1 MLYMKKRINLYVRE
15 DQLKKLETRSKEL
28 GSPVAE
34 IIRRA
39 IDAYLKKQ

>member
-1 MLYMKKRINLYVRE
+1 MKKRINLYVRK
-15 DQLKKLETRSKEL
+15 DQLKKLEARSKKL

-39 IDAYLKKQ
+39 IDAYLKK